1 MKKMKR
7 YDVKFTLLTDA
18 ADSASSVKHLIE
30 ILENEVELRG
40 INYSIK
46 NIKVKSKAGKRRK
59 KAKR

>member
-1 MKKMKR
+1 MKR

-18 ADSASSVKHLIE
+18 ADSTSSVKHLIE

-46 NIKVKSKAGKRRK
+46 NIKVKKSTTKKRK